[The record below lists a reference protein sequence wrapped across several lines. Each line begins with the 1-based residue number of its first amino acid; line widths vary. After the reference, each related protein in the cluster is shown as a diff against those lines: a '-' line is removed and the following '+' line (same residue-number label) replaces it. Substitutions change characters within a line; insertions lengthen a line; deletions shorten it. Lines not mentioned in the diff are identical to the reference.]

1 MPRPAR
7 PEDLYRLRIPFD
19 PRLSPDGRMVAF
31 TVKTTAPG
39 KDAYRTAIWATPADG
54 SGDARRLT
62 IGARNDSQAR
72 FSPDGT
78 TLAFLSDRRL
88 FAEDEPDRPKDPTD
102 RDDCYQIH
110 LLPLH
115 GGEAHRLTDLPRGVE
130 AFSWS
135 PDGRTIA
142 VLTFSVGATMDE
154 ETRRRGRPPK
164 PAPGGTQRSDF
175 RYIDRL
181 DYMANGTGFV
191 DDHIAHLWLVDAATG
206 AARPLV
212 VGRTSVE
219 IAGLVARRD
228 QDRVHGQPRP
238 APGRRIPIWDP
249 CGRCRHRGRHH
260 HRRWPQPA
268 VPGAGVAA
276 RRVGAGRAR
285 RPVPARRVPDRDL
298 AVRRRRLGCRWER
311 RRGPARDERAQARCR
326 DEQRR
331 RAG

>member
-19 PRLSPDGRMVAF
+19 PSLSPDGRMVAF
-31 TVKTTAPG
+31 SVRTTAPG
-39 KDAYRTAIWATPADG
+39 SDAYRTAIWAASADG

-78 TLAFLSDRRL
+78 TLAFVSDRRL
-88 FAEDEPDRPKDPTD
+88 FAEDEPGRPKDPRD
-102 RDDCYQIH
+102 RDDCFQVH

-135 PDGRTIA
+135 PDGRMIA

-154 ETRRRGRPPK
+154 ETRRRRRPPK
-164 PAPGGTQRSDF
+164 PAPGATPRSDF

-181 DYMANGTGFV
+181 HYMANGVGFV
-191 DDHIAHLWLVDAATG
+191 DDRIAHLWLVDVATG

-212 VGRTSVE
+212 VGRHGGR
-219 IAGLVARRD
+219 IAGLVARWE
-228 QDRVHGQPRP
+228 QDRVRGQPRS
-238 APGRRIPIWDP
+238 APGRRVPIGDLR
-249 CGRCRHRGRHH
+249 GRRRHRDRHH
-260 HRRWPQPA
+260 HCRRPGPA
-268 VPGAGVAA
+268 VPGAGMAA
-276 RRVGAGRAR
+276 RRVGARRAR
-285 RPVPARRVPDRDL
+285 RPVPAGRVPDRDL
-298 AVRRRRLGCRWER
+298 AVRRRRRGCRPKR
-311 RRGPARDERAQARCR
+311 RRRPAGDERAQARCR
-326 DEQRR
+326 HEQRPG
-331 RAG
+331 AG